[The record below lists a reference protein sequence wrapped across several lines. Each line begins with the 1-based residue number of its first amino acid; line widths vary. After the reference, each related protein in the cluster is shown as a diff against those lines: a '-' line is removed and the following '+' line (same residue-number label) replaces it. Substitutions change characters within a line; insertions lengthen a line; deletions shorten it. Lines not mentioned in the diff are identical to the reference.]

1 MILTIAEVFER
12 FEKAETDADR
22 VNVLRENNTKTLR
35 RVLACAFNPDIEFT
49 TEGRWPN
56 WKPADVPTGMTY
68 GDLHREFDRM
78 YLFIKNHPK
87 RPPTLTE
94 KRSDQLLIQMLE
106 MMPQGDAI
114 VTLNMMGKNLKIK
127 GLTKELAEA
136 AFGPNLL
143 NESV

>member
-1 MILTIAEVFER
+1 MILTISEVFER

-22 VNVLRENNTKTLR
+22 INILRENNTKTLR
-35 RVLACAFNPDIEFT
+35 KVLACVFNPEIQFM

-56 WKPADVPTGMTY
+56 WKPSDVPIGMTY
-68 GDLHREFDRM
+68 SDLHREFDRM

-94 KRSDQLLIQMLE
+94 KRSNELLVQMLE
-106 MMPQGDAI
+106 MMPEGDAI

-127 GLTKELAEA
+127 GLTKKIAMT
-136 AFGPNLL
+136 AFGSNLL
-143 NESV
+143 NEEI